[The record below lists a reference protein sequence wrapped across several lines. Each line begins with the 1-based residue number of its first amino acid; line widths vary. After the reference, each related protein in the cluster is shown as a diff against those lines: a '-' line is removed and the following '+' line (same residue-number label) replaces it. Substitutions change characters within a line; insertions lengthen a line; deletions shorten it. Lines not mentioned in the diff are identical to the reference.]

1 MTEVISN
8 DILFRAIVHGASLT
22 REKRDDLNR
31 INVFPVV
38 DNDTGTNL
46 AHTMQAI
53 LRNAEPSDNVRATL
67 QTIARSALIGARGNS
82 GAIFSQYFNGLYQS
96 SPEKDHVTLPELA
109 ANFQEA
115 FNRAFHAL
123 EKPVEGTVITLMRAW
138 AVSFREH
145 LDDRKSMREL
155 FESSLERIRKSLEE
169 TSETLEV
176 LKKLHVVDAGALGF
190 YYFMEGFVQVILGKV
205 SHVHIDYAAITPMI
219 AEDIHRFGETA
230 DIPFRYCT
238 EVLLESD
245 SLNEDDLRQE
255 LNPLGDC
262 LLISAGDNLYRVHLH
277 TNQPWEVIRLAARR
291 GKILESKAD
300 DMVQQ
305 NELASD
311 LQKGIALVTDSV
323 ADLPRE
329 FVHLHGISQF
339 PINIMIDGVSYADK
353 ITVDGEYLNAR
364 LDQAST
370 AQPNIEQI
378 LTLLRPILK
387 QYDKVLILT
396 VSAHMS
402 GTYSRFAE
410 ALTELDSADAARI
423 ALIDTRVNSGAEGLI
438 VREAARLIG
447 LGTSFD
453 EIVCTL
459 ESLRAR
465 AKILVSVRD
474 IEPMARSGRVSEKI
488 GDLLI
493 RLKFKPL
500 VSIDPAGKGTIKG
513 VAFSDAKNWKLLLR
527 SLRGKSIDDYVI
539 VHAGDPQRAEQLRQ
553 ETVRLFKR
561 EPAFITE
568 ISAAVTLF
576 AGKGSVAVA
585 YLEKAPLN

>member
-1 MTEVISN
+1 MTEIISN
-8 DILFRAIVHGASLT
+8 DILFRAIVHGANLT
-22 REKRDDLNR
+22 SEKREDLNR

-53 LRNAEPSDNVRATL
+53 LRNAAPADNVRRTL

-82 GAIFSQYFNGLYQS
+82 GAIFSQYFNGLYQG
-96 SPEKDHVTLPELA
+96 SPEKDHVTLSELA
-109 ANFQEA
+109 VNFQEA

-138 AVSFREH
+138 AVSFREQ
-145 LDDRKSMREL
+145 LDERKSMREL
-155 FESSLERIRKSLEE
+155 FESSLDRIRKALDE
-169 TSETLEV
+169 TTETLEV
-176 LKKLHVVDAGALGF
+176 LKKLHIVDAGALGF

-205 SHVHIDYAAITPMI
+205 SHVRTDYAAITPVI

-245 SLNEDDLRQE
+245 NLDEDALRQD
-255 LNPLGDC
+255 LKPLGDC
-262 LLISAGDNLYRVHLH
+262 LLISAGDNLYRIHLH
-277 TNQPWEVIRLAARR
+277 TSQPWEVIRLAARR
-291 GKILESKAD
+291 GKILENKAD
-300 DMVQQ
+300 DMIQQ

-311 LQKGIALVTDSV
+311 RHKGIALVTDSI

-329 FVHLHGISQF
+329 FVFQQGIFQF
-339 PINIMIDGVSYADK
+339 PINVMIDDVSYADK
-353 ITVDGEYLNAR
+353 ITVDGDFLNER
-364 LDQAST
+364 LDKAST

-378 LTLLRPILK
+378 LSLLQPILK

-402 GTYSRFAE
+402 GTHSRFAE
-410 ALTELDSADAARI
+410 ALNALDPTDRNRV
-423 ALIDTRVNSGAEGLI
+423 ALIDTKVNSGAEGLI

-447 LGTSFD
+447 LSQPFD
-453 EIVCTL
+453 EIVTAL
-459 ESLRAR
+459 EALRSR

-513 VAFSDAKNWKLLLR
+513 VAFSDAKNWKILLR
-527 SLRGKSIDDYVI
+527 SLRGKSVEEYAL
-539 VHAGDPQRAEQLRQ
+539 VHAGDPVRAERLRE
-553 ETVRLFKR
+553 ETVRLFGC

-585 YLEKAPLN
+585 YLEKAQR